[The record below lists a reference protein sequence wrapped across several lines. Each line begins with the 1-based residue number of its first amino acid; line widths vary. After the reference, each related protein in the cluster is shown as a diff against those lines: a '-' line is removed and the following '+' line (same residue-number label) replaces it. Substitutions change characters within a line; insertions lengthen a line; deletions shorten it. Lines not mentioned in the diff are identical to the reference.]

1 MATHHSV
8 VVVGGGI
15 SGLAVAWWLWKA
27 GVEVLLLERDP
38 EIGGTMKTIVDDGWL
53 IEAGANS
60 ALETTPLVRTL
71 ATDVGIVDQLVYGNE
86 LANNRYVLRDG
97 KLHPLPLSPA
107 AFVRSKLWSAR
118 GKLRLLKEP
127 FVGESEKEES
137 VAEFVVRRLGSEFLD
152 YAINPFVAGV
162 YAGNP
167 EDLSVQAAFPRLY
180 ALEQNYGG
188 LIKGQILGARD
199 RRKRAEKAK
208 DRARLFAFKDGMQT
222 LPRAVAKALNPRVW
236 TVADVQ
242 KIDRGDRE
250 GKGYVIEG
258 SHQGSNFEIVADSVI
273 LAIPAYR
280 AADLV
285 EPLDPSLASTLR
297 SIYYPPVAEVFLGFR
312 ESDIKRR
319 LDGFGFLV
327 PAKEHRQILGTI
339 WSSSLFPNRAPS
351 GHVALTSFLGGSR
364 QPEVLQNSDQALVET
379 VRRELHNLMQV
390 DGSPV
395 YARVTRWDKAIP
407 QYRLGYLGVLDQLQ
421 AFEDRSPGWFF
432 SGNYRGGISVSDCII
447 SSDALAR
454 RVIAFVDRSQRE
466 S

>member
-15 SGLAVAWWLWKA
+15 SGLAVAWWLRKA

-38 EIGGTMKTIVDDGWL
+38 EIGGTMKTIVDHGWL
-53 IEAGANS
+53 IEAGPNS

-167 EDLSVQAAFPRLY
+167 EDLSVQAAFPKLY

-188 LIKGQILGARD
+188 LIKGQILGAHE

-208 DRARLFAFKDGMQT
+208 DRARLFAFKGGMQT
-222 LPRAVAKALNPRVW
+222 LPKAIAKALGSRVW
-236 TVADVQ
+236 TGADVQ
-242 KIDRGDRE
+242 RIRG
-250 GKGYVIEG
+250 GNNSTAGYVIEG
-258 SHQGSNFEIVADSVI
+258 KREDSDFEIRAESVI
-273 LAIPAYR
+273 VAVPAFR
-280 AADLV
+280 AAVLV

-421 AFEDRSPGWFF
+421 AFEDCFPGWFF

>member
-1 MATHHSV
+1 M
-8 VVVGGGI
+8 
-15 SGLAVAWWLWKA
+15 
-27 GVEVLLLERDP
+27 
-38 EIGGTMKTIVDDGWL
+38 
-53 IEAGANS
+53 
-60 ALETTPLVRTL
+60 
-71 ATDVGIVDQLVYGNE
+71 
-86 LANNRYVLRDG
+86 
-97 KLHPLPLSPA
+97 
-107 AFVRSKLWSAR
+107 
-118 GKLRLLKEP
+118 
-127 FVGESEKEES
+127 
-137 VAEFVVRRLGSEFLD
+137 
-152 YAINPFVAGV
+152 
-162 YAGNP
+162 
-167 EDLSVQAAFPRLY
+167 
-180 ALEQNYGG
+180 
-188 LIKGQILGARD
+188 
-199 RRKRAEKAK
+199 
-208 DRARLFAFKDGMQT
+208 
-222 LPRAVAKALNPRVW
+222 
-236 TVADVQ
+236 
-242 KIDRGDRE
+242 
-250 GKGYVIEG
+250 
-258 SHQGSNFEIVADSVI
+258 ADSVI

-319 LDGFGFLV
+319 LDVFGFLV